1 MARTRSEEAHEKV
14 LEAAAE
20 LFAEQ
25 GIDSTSMDAIAESS
39 RVSKATIYKHWPDK
53 DALCLEVLSYIHGL
67 DEDPPKFESW
77 DFRADLIA
85 QLVYEPAAH
94 RKVLKER
101 IWPHLMAYSAKNR
114 AFGDA
119 WRGRV
124 MEPARR
130 ALTAMMDRGERI
142 GALKPG
148 IDREVGLAMLLGPM
162 IYRHI
167 FVKRLG
173 KPSPKDLEMCVADG
187 FLALFGTGK
196 LKGGQRTIKICSE
209 DPPSV

>member
-1 MARTRSEEAHEKV
+1 MGRPRSAEAHGRV
-14 LEAAAE
+14 LKSAAE
-20 LFAEQ
+20 LFAER
-25 GIDSTSMDAIAESS
+25 GIDATSMDAIAEASG
-39 RVSKATIYKHWPDK
+39 VSKATIYKHWPDK
-53 DALCLEVLSYIHGL
+53 DALCLEVMGFIHGL

-114 AFGDA
+114 AFGEA

-130 ALTAMMDRGERI
+130 ALIGMMERGERT

-148 IDREVGLAMLLGPM
+148 IDREVGLAMLLGPLM
-162 IYRHI
+162 YTHV
-167 FVKRLG
+167 FVKKQG
-173 KPSPKDLEMCVADG
+173 KPSPRELELQVADG
-187 FLALFGTGK
+187 FLALFGTRK
-196 LKGGQRTIKICSE
+196 Q
-209 DPPSV
+209 PSKKM